1 MPTVP
6 YTAASYR
13 AVFSLQVT
21 GSIVKFLKSLLFWA
35 VAVILFFVALLL
47 AADNSEEVA
56 LTFLEYATP
65 QWPISWWVL
74 ASFVLGVV
82 FTSLLNIWS
91 NSALRLAARKANSQ
105 VKKTNQTLDKVRAEK
120 QSKLLAG
127 SEIDP
132 ELETAKEI

>member
-1 MPTVP
+1 M
-6 YTAASYR
+6 
-13 AVFSLQVT
+13 
-21 GSIVKFLKSLLFWA
+21 KFFKSLIFWV

-56 LTFLEYATP
+56 LTFLEYSTP

-74 ASFVLGVV
+74 ASFVAGVV

-91 NSALRLAARKANSQ
+91 NSALRLVARKANSQ

-120 QSKLLAG
+120 EIKRPTG
-127 SEIDP
+127 SETGL
-132 ELETAKEI
+132 ELETGTEI